1 MPVAKVRANVE
12 GTKLREILNTMNS
25 DEDI

>member
-1 MPVAKVRANVE
+1 VAKVRANVE
-12 GTKLREILNTMNS
+12 GTKLREILNGMNI